1 MTRRRL
7 WRKPVGSRLAPGV
20 RGSVVHG
27 IQKKYGGLA
36 RSRYREPADAIPAR
50 EPVEAKPA
58 RGRMLAG
65 GILTKRLMEVRQSA
79 GQPLRPIEIMG
90 RLKLPASR
98 NTVGGKLSRLKR
110 AGLVEH
116 IDRRWGI
123 SSSVDPDGDAK
134 KKSTSERILDV
145 LREADHPLRMSEVYR
160 TMRDPVRIES
170 DQRRA
175 SVVEPGHL
183 PARAVGLMATRSF
196 VATAWA
202 RLQCCYPR

>member
-1 MTRRRL
+1 M
-7 WRKPVGSRLAPGV
+7 
-20 RGSVVHG
+20 
-27 IQKKYGGLA
+27 
-36 RSRYREPADAIPAR
+36 
-50 EPVEAKPA
+50 
-58 RGRMLAG
+58 AG

-170 DQRRA
+170 DRRRA
-175 SVVEPGHL
+175 SVVEAEADL
-183 PARAVGLMATRSF
+183 S
-196 VATAWA
+196 VAHDGDLFDGQDGT
-202 RLQCCYPR
+202 